1 MYVDLRQQNVP
12 NRSHIKIV
20 LRAAAGQAGC
30 AKVPQLTTVGA
41 STCVEPAVS
50 KCDCCQLRLF
60 EKLFFVQGTV
70 PPVVSQGSQMHLGVS
85 NSRQLELKPP
95 AVQVCIKNRW
105 CLHTDKC
112 GHLWNVHA

>member
-12 NRSHIKIV
+12 NRSYIKIV

-50 KCDCCQLRLF
+50 VIVANLF
-60 EKLFFVQGTV
+60 VREIILLYRVLFRA
-70 PPVVSQGSQMHLGVS
+70 S
-85 NSRQLELKPP
+85 
-95 AVQVCIKNRW
+95 
-105 CLHTDKC
+105 
-112 GHLWNVHA
+112 